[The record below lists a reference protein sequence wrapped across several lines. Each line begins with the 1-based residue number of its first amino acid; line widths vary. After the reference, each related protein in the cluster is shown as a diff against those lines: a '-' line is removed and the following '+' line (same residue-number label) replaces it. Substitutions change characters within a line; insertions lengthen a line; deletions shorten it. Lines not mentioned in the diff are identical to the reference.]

1 VNYGKKDMEFIEPAG
16 YEGWD
21 PAAKVIFEEALR
33 DDERVYG
40 SLLRRGLKPQ
50 QVRAKLPNALKTEI
64 VVTADAKEWAHI
76 RKLRTHK
83 SAHPDIV
90 RVMSMVPWE
99 DIG

>member
-16 YEGWD
+16 YEGWMTHHQQF
-21 PAAKVIFEEALR
+21 FESACRNAESF
-33 DDERVYG
+33 YNG
-40 SLLRRGLKPQ
+40 LLSAGFKPQ
-50 QVRAKLPNALKTEI
+50 QARAVLPNALKTEI
-64 VVTADAKEWAHI
+64 VVTADAKEWMHI

-90 RVMSMVPWE
+90 RVMNMVPWE